1 MNPAAVMALVGR
13 RIALRPG
20 ATALLALSV
29 FALSFVAGSVFL
41 LQQGIEQT
49 ARHVIAA
56 GPSLVVSRVDAGG
69 WAPLPAT
76 EAQRIARIRGVSQ
89 ATARVWGVLP
99 GPPSVTLMGSTLL
112 DDGSSEAIAG
122 TGPAAAANDGIL
134 SLRGLDGSI
143 TTFRVQKVL
152 DRTSDVA
159 TQDLVLVSVAAA
171 RRLLL
176 LHEGDATDVAV
187 RAVHPQEEEALAR
200 EIPAGAPWP
209 LRVVTRKQL
218 DGAYMAQLGQRMGLT
233 TMTLVPSILALAL
246 LVAGIA
252 AGGDKARRE
261 VGKLKLLGWSTGQVA
276 MLHVLEVA
284 VPAGAGAFAGLALG
298 YAQLFVFGGG
308 NLTAAVL
315 GWGDIAPHFWLDSTG
330 AALAMVQ
337 IAALVLAPCGVAA
350 AVPSWRLAHADPVQ
364 LIEAP

>member
-1 MNPAAVMALVGR
+1 MNAAALLALVGR

-20 ATALLALSV
+20 ATTLLTLSV
-29 FALSFVAGSVFL
+29 FALCFVAVSVFL
-41 LQQGIEQT
+41 FQQGVEQT

-69 WAPLPAT
+69 WAPLPAA

-99 GPPSVTLMGSTLL
+99 GPPAVTLMGSPLL
-112 DDGSSEAIAG
+112 PDGSSEAITG
-122 TGPAAAANDGIL
+122 TGPAARANHGIL
-134 SLRGLDGSI
+134 SLRGLDGSVSI
-143 TTFRVQKVL
+143 FRVQRVL
-152 DRTSDVA
+152 DRTSDLA
-159 TQDLVLVSVAAA
+159 TQDMVLVSMAAA

-176 LHEGDATDVAV
+176 LGDDDATDVAI
-187 RAVHPQEEEALAR
+187 RAVQPQEEEALAR
-200 EIPAGAPWP
+200 EVAADAPWP

-218 DGAYMAQLGQRMGLT
+218 DGAYMAQLGQRGGLT

-261 VGKLKLLGWSTGQVA
+261 VGKLKLLGWSTGQIA
-276 MLHVLEVA
+276 TLHLLEVA
-284 VPAGAGAFAGLALG
+284 VPAGAGTFAGVALG

-308 NLTAAVL
+308 SLTATVL
-315 GWGDIAPHFWLDSTG
+315 GWEGTAPHLWLDSTG
-330 AALAMVQ
+330 AALTMVQ
-337 IAALVLAPCGVAA
+337 VAALVLAPCGVAA
-350 AVPSWRLAHADPVQ
+350 AVPSWRLAHADPIE